1 MCFSSVP
8 CPVSPEAI
16 HLISIIQH
24 SRATRNIHTKD
35 GKQPHTLHIQQAE
48 PCQEQGK
55 ARFQGTTG
63 KLSLSAAISC
73 WKDAIAVGAFSGSPW
88 VFQRVVLSVALLWTD
103 VKAKESLQ
111 AYSLASGSPGAERT
125 KLALPPARA
134 KEVLKSLKSRSS
146 HLHSP
151 TKTENGDEALLD
163 PGFTQEVS
171 YLPLSFLSLTF
182 FPNRPQKSLQ
192 NNLCA
197 GLHWA
202 SQHRHFGFSSSE
214 VGHVK
219 GRSLLGKGLRA

>member
-1 MCFSSVP
+1 MFQFCTVSCFTRGH
-8 CPVSPEAI
+8 SP
-16 HLISIIQH
+16 HLRYSAQPSLPKH
-24 SRATRNIHTKD
+24 SHK
-35 GKQPHTLHIQQAE
+35 GWEQPHTLRIQQAE
-48 PCQEQGK
+48 PWQEQGK

-88 VFQRVVLSVALLWTD
+88 VFQRVVLSVALVWTD
-103 VKAKESLQ
+103 FKAKESLQ
-111 AYSLASGSPGAERT
+111 PYSLASGSPGAERT
-125 KLALPPARA
+125 KLALPP

-163 PGFTQEVS
+163 PDFTQEVS
-171 YLPLSFLSLTF
+171 YLPRSFLSLTF

-197 GLHWA
+197 GLHQA
-202 SQHRHFGFSSSE
+202 SQHHHFGFSSSD